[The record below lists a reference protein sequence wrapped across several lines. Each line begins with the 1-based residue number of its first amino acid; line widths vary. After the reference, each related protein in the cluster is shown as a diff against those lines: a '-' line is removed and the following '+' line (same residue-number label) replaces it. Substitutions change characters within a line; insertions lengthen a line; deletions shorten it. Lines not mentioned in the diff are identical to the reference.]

1 MRIVPPPSTVPTI
14 TAVETAT
21 KRVHVETA
29 TKRVHLVVNVP
40 LSMRS
45 NLALSPR
52 ADTTAGCVAVVSDQF
67 RRCDATSSRGRTRVA
82 RQRKTRRNAAPA
94 DRRKRTWLREN
105 PGKPTPS

>member
-52 ADTTAGCVAVVSDQF
+52 ADTTASQAG
-67 RRCDATSSRGRTRVA
+67 RPSSQHPGRTPTESAAKRGY
-82 RQRKTRRNAAPA
+82 RR
-94 DRRKRTWLREN
+94 
-105 PGKPTPS
+105 